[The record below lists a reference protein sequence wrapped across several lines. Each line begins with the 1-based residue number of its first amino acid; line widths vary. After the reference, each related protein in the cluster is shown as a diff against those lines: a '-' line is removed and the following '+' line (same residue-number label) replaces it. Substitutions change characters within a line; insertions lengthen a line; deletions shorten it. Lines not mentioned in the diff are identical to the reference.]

1 MSNADLAR
9 SALAAMNA
17 GDVERMVSLAT
28 DDIVFSPLRAGIM
41 GAFIGHDGL
50 RAFWRDTQETFDRF
64 EVDLD
69 TFEELPDG
77 RVLATGTFVTRGRG
91 SSVET
96 EGHSAAVFSFRDG
109 KISAMHDYGD
119 VAEARRAIS
128 G

>member
-1 MSNADLAR
+1 M
-9 SALAAMNA
+9 
-17 GDVERMVSLAT
+17 SLAT
-28 DDIVFSPLRAGIM
+28 DDIVFSPLRAGIT

-91 SSVET
+91 STAET
-96 EGHSAAVFSFRDG
+96 EGHSAAVFTFRDG
-109 KISAMHDYGD
+109 KVSAMHDYGD
-119 VAEARRAIS
+119 AAEARRAVS